1 MTDNQ
6 TQQKQKHQQ
15 EQGMTGS
22 SFIPS
27 TPTPSI
33 ASSTNSYNRNG
44 PYHQPSASPSPLTG
58 RRPSLSIPPLLS
70 GSSPTPLTASS
81 RTHLRLSS
89 PNPYSYSSSS
99 SPPLSPRIPPPPSL
113 STNTNNTTAT
123 SSPSSSSFYEKAQQS
138 AMDAALAHEKQRI
151 QNLELQE
158 REYTTLDEFRAALKR
173 ERQHSKH
180 LAMELASL
188 KCVAVTSTLE
198 AEIHEEGR
206 INCLMR
212 RLDGLQKEKGRIIL
226 ELEREEEMVRFV
238 SCCVV

>member
-1 MTDNQ
+1 
-6 TQQKQKHQQ
+6 
-15 EQGMTGS
+15 
-22 SFIPS
+22 
-27 TPTPSI
+27 
-33 ASSTNSYNRNG
+33 
-44 PYHQPSASPSPLTG
+44 
-58 RRPSLSIPPLLS
+58 
-70 GSSPTPLTASS
+70 
-81 RTHLRLSS
+81 
-89 PNPYSYSSSS
+89 
-99 SPPLSPRIPPPPSL
+99 
-113 STNTNNTTAT
+113 
-123 SSPSSSSFYEKAQQS
+123 
-138 AMDAALAHEKQRI
+138 MDAALAHEKQRI